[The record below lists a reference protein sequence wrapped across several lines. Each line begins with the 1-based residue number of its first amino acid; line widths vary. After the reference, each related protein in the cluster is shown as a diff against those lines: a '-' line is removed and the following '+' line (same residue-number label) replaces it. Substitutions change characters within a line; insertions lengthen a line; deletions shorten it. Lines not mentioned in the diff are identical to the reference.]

1 MACHTTALTEREKEM
16 SRAEPTNG
24 FGSGGNS
31 SSYSLSEGNLS
42 WLSKRMIATIKQL
55 VDAFR
60 YAADLGDDVWQFSM
74 DYGSLR
80 EQGLTAAD
88 VRWMLKSGLVD
99 RAVEVPDESS
109 PAGRVFVESDS
120 QMFSDL
126 DCFVLSNAGY
136 AAATA
141 ANLNGSPVENPVSS
155 SNDYSQIPWR
165 RVSNRN
171 GVTAANGV
179 EKNVPE
185 WDRDRQE
192 LRAGNILIKRFKAPA
207 PNQEAI
213 LAAFEE
219 ENWPTRIDDPLPPRV
234 DLDPKRRLHDTIN
247 SLNRNQKSRLVRFF
261 GDGSG
266 EGVRWEFVHASD

>member
-1 MACHTTALTEREKEM
+1 M
-16 SRAEPTNG
+16 SKAEPSTG
-24 FGSGGNS
+24 FGNNAS
-31 SSYSLSEGNLS
+31 STSYSLSEGNLS
-42 WLSKRMIATIKQL
+42 WLSKRMISTIKQL

-88 VRWMLKSGLVD
+88 VRWLLKSGLVD
-99 RAVEVPDESS
+99 RAVEVPEQSNH
-109 PAGRVFVESDS
+109 AGRVFVRSDS
-120 QMFSDL
+120 QMFGDL
-126 DCFVLSNAGY
+126 DCFVLTKAGY
-136 AAATA
+136 AAASA
-141 ANLNGSPVENPVSS
+141 ASLNGSATDNLVSIVHDFPHLSGRRFGIGEPVA
-155 SNDYSQIPWR
+155 R
-165 RVSNRN
+165 
-171 GVTAANGV
+171 AV
-179 EKNVPE
+179 ETNVPQ

-192 LRAGNILIKRFKAPA
+192 LRVGNRVVKRFKAPA

-219 ENWPTRIDDPLPPRV
+219 EDWPTRIDDPLPPRV

-247 SLNRNQKSRLVRFF
+247 SLNRNQKLRLVRFF

-266 EGVRWEFVHASD
+266 EGIRWEFSHGSD